1 MMTQKP
7 ILSYL
12 MGYAQSLCMVN
23 LRKFAREGFEQKKDT
38 FRFNGDFMENYYE
51 VSDARF
57 ISEIHVKY
65 LKQQLESHSDLPLS
79 PERMNCKK
87 YLCST
92 IRKNMS
98 YT

>member
-1 MMTQKP
+1 
-7 ILSYL
+7 
-12 MGYAQSLCMVN
+12 
-23 LRKFAREGFEQKKDT
+23 
-38 FRFNGDFMENYYE
+38 MENYYE

-65 LKQQLESHSDLPLS
+65 LKQQLESHSDLLLS
-79 PERMNCKK
+79 PERINYKK

>member
-1 MMTQKP
+1 
-7 ILSYL
+7 
-12 MGYAQSLCMVN
+12 
-23 LRKFAREGFEQKKDT
+23 
-38 FRFNGDFMENYYE
+38 MENYYE

-65 LKQQLESHSDLPLS
+65 LKQQLESHSDLLLS
-79 PERMNCKK
+79 PERINCKK